1 MINKL
6 IVPYLTCFVAS
17 FGSLFFSVA
26 IAQENSSPYSA
37 YGLGEKGG
45 LENAAISGLGNNKVN
60 FISPSILNI
69 SNPASYSYIKNQ
81 YPIFSIGVSSRFS
94 TFESNGATQKNA
106 TTGLSELAMGFS
118 FAKRFGLSFG
128 LKPYSKRGYSFS
140 EKFALGSDSVQY
152 DYLGSGDIS
161 RAFAG
166 FSGHILNF
174 DKLQWTVGVNF
185 SSLFGTLNNERRA
198 YLLGST
204 SAVGGVS
211 YKTTRIKSFH
221 YEFGTVL
228 KKQFLNGHSLT
239 VAGTIEPLQQLTAYE
254 NKQLFSSSTDVTEPS
269 TYSLVQETGEVK
281 GKITI
286 APSYTFGFDYSI
298 QLKDNAKN
306 NRVRNSEI
314 KILGSFNS
322 TNWASYQSKFRDSVS
337 TQGYPNTTEINVGIQ
352 YRPETDLLG
361 KSITPKFFER
371 MSYRIGFYSK
381 TLPYTFNNTQL
392 SEFGTS
398 FGLGLPIL
406 TEKTESSLQFGF
418 TYGKRGTKEVGS
430 FNESFVGVN
439 IGIIITPSTADRWFI
454 KRKLD

>member
-6 IVPYLTCFVAS
+6 IVPFLIFFC
-17 FGSLFFSVA
+17 SLA
-26 IAQENSSPYSA
+26 RAQENSSPFSS

-45 LENAAISGLGNNKVN
+45 IENAAISGVGNNKVN
-60 FISPSILNI
+60 FINPSILNI

-81 YPIFSIGVSSRFS
+81 YPIFSIGLSSRFS
-94 TFESNGATQKNA
+94 TFESNGLTQKNA

-140 EKFALGSDSVQY
+140 QQFELGDDSVKY

-166 FSGHILNF
+166 FSVHILNF
-174 DKLQWTVGVNF
+174 DSLKWTVGANF

-198 YLLGST
+198 YLLGSAT
-204 SAVGGVS
+204 TAGGIS

-221 YEFGTVL
+221 YEIGTVV

-239 VAGTIEPLQQLTAYE
+239 LAATLEPLQQLTAYE
-254 NKQLFSSSTDVTEPS
+254 NDQLFTTLSDVS
-269 TYSLVQETGEVK
+269 DVNTYSLVQQTGEGK

-286 APSYTFGFDYSI
+286 APSYAVGFDYSI
-298 QLKDNAKN
+298 QLKDIAKN
-306 NRVRNSEI
+306 NRIRNSEI
-314 KILGSFNS
+314 KVLGSFTASNWS
-322 TNWASYQSKFRDSVS
+322 SYKTNFRDTSIS
-337 TQGYPNTTEINVGIQ
+337 PGYPNTTEFNLGVQ
-352 YRPETDLLG
+352 YRPEIDLLG
-361 KSITPKFFER
+361 KSIAPKFFER
-371 MSYRIGFYSK
+371 MSYRVGFYSR
-381 TLPYTFNNTQL
+381 TLPYSYNNTQL

-430 FNESFVGVN
+430 FNESFLGVN